1 LKKYIEYEAL
11 DKIIH
16 KTVSSIEDG
25 KKEIFEISEKSRKEY
40 ASYTQELHNLKTKL
54 TLLINEVDKLEIRS
68 RMARNMIATIN
79 EHRGEFTEKDFKEAF
94 ELAQKVQYELEI
106 MRRDEKALNDRR
118 NELERLI
125 GNAQEVIQKSEAME
139 TKVSVAL
146 EYLTSSF
153 QDQID
158 DSRLRK
164 DVNYRIIEAQENEK
178 RRISRDMHDGP
189 AQSLANIIFKSE
201 YLSKIIES
209 SPNKARRE
217 IVEIQEGIRTT
228 LKDIRKIIYDLMPMS
243 LDDLGLVPTL
253 NRLIADIDDKY
264 NINVV
269 SKFNL
274 EDKIFN
280 NMINLMLFRIVQ
292 ESFNNIIKH
301 AEATEV
307 LIILSVND
315 ETIHLE
321 ISDDGKGFDF
331 QSTLNSRK
339 GFGLYNMRERV
350 ELLNGIFSI
359 ITSEETGTKIIVEIP
374 NNHNGGNNGES

>member
-1 LKKYIEYEAL
+1 LKKNIECEAL

-16 KTVSSIEDG
+16 KTVSSIEEG

-54 TLLINEVDKLEIRS
+54 TLQINDVDKLEIRS

-79 EHRGEFTEKDFKEAF
+79 EHFEEFTEKDIKETYD
-94 ELAQKVQYELEI
+94 LAQKVQLELEL
-106 MRRDEKALNDRR
+106 MRKEEKAFNDRR
-118 NELERLI
+118 NELERLV
-125 GNAQEVIQKSEAME
+125 GRTQEVIQKSEAME

-217 IVEIQEGIRTT
+217 IVEIQEDIRTT

-253 NRLIADIDDKY
+253 KRLIADLEDSY
-264 NINVV
+264 HINVV

-274 EDKIFN
+274 KDKIFN

-301 AEATEV
+301 AEATDV
-307 LIILSVND
+307 IIMLSVDD
-315 ETIHLE
+315 EIIYLE
-321 ISDDGKGFDF
+321 IADNGKGFDF

-339 GFGLYNMRERV
+339 NFGLYNMRERV
-350 ELLNGIFSI
+350 ELLNGVINI
-359 ITSEETGTKIIVEIP
+359 ITDEAIGTKIIVEIP
-374 NNHNGGNNGES
+374 NNHSGGNNGES

>member
-1 LKKYIEYEAL
+1 M
-11 DKIIH
+11 
-16 KTVSSIEDG
+16 
-25 KKEIFEISEKSRKEY
+25 RKE
-40 ASYTQELHNLKTKL
+40 
-54 TLLINEVDKLEIRS
+54 
-68 RMARNMIATIN
+68 
-79 EHRGEFTEKDFKEAF
+79 
-94 ELAQKVQYELEI
+94 
-106 MRRDEKALNDRR
+106 EKAFNDRR
-118 NELERLI
+118 NELERLV
-125 GNAQEVIQKSEAME
+125 GRAQEVIQKSEAME

-217 IVEIQEGIRTT
+217 IVEIQEDIRTT

-253 NRLIADIDDKY
+253 KRLIADLEDSY
-264 NINVV
+264 HINVV

-274 EDKIFN
+274 KDKIFN

-301 AEATEV
+301 AEATDV
-307 LIILSVND
+307 IIMLSVDD
-315 ETIHLE
+315 EIIYLE
-321 ISDDGKGFDF
+321 IADNGKGFDF

-339 GFGLYNMRERV
+339 NFGLYNMRERV
-350 ELLNGIFSI
+350 ELLNGVINI
-359 ITSEETGTKIIVEIP
+359 ITDEAIGTKIIVEIP
-374 NNHNGGNNGES
+374 NNHSGGNNGES